1 MMVFFFDINI
11 YEKNINRK
19 DKKLTTRKEAEDKLD
34 EILDSLESCIKEQ
47 INVNTKCFPTKMPIY
62 VLQSLSLLVCKD
74 ILQQRVR
81 EMENQYLE
89 KIQELMNRH
98 VVEIKEKAKEAK

>member
-1 MMVFFFDINI
+1 MVFFFDINI

-19 DKKLTTRKEAEDKLD
+19 DKKLTTRKETEDKLN

-47 INVNTKCFPTKMPIY
+47 INVTTKWFTTKKPIY
-62 VLQSLSLLVCKD
+62 VLESLSLLLCKD

-81 EMENQYLE
+81 EMENKYLE
-89 KIQELMNRH
+89 RIQEIMNRH
-98 VVEIKEKAKEAK
+98 VVEIREKAKEAK

>member
-47 INVNTKCFPTKMPIY
+47 INVTTKWFPTKKPIY
-62 VLQSLSLLVCKD
+62 VLESLSLLVCKD

-98 VVEIKEKAKEAK
+98 VVEIKEKAKETK

>member
-1 MMVFFFDINI
+1 MVFFFDINI

-47 INVNTKCFPTKMPIY
+47 INVNTKWFPTKKPIY
-62 VLQSLSLLVCKD
+62 VLESLSLLVCKD

>member
-19 DKKLTTRKEAEDKLD
+19 DKKLTTRKETEDKLN

-47 INVNTKCFPTKMPIY
+47 INVTTKWFPTKKPIY
-62 VLQSLSLLVCKD
+62 VLESLSLLLCKD

-81 EMENQYLE
+81 EMENKYLE
-89 KIQELMNRH
+89 RIQEIMNRH
-98 VVEIKEKAKEAK
+98 VVEIREKAKEAK

>member
-19 DKKLTTRKEAEDKLD
+19 DNKLTTRKETEDKLD

-47 INVNTKCFPTKMPIY
+47 INVTTKWFPTKKPIY
-62 VLQSLSLLVCKD
+62 VLESLSLLVCKD